1 MKYYLIYSYISNH
14 YEMISSENL
23 PDGEFEVL
31 YEFEENE
38 LVIAKKVLASLSL
51 ENELTLE
58 KVA

>member
-1 MKYYLIYSYISNH
+1 
-14 YEMISSENL
+14 MISSENL